1 MPTKTKK
8 PQVVR
13 LADVLRDEESQKL
26 LGQTIS
32 GLIENRIEDVLSPF
46 GPEPSL
52 SDPARLMLRDR
63 IRERINDWE
72 TKAKTEAP
80 LPDTNSPIAER
91 RVPHWGLMIAILGLL
106 GGVLATQHKIGEL
119 QREIAAIEKTSGTGT
134 VTSDVP
140 VAYPT
145 YPTVAT
151 VTIATPPVLYVTAG
165 DKPCWLRI
173 TNLGDNQALDNDG
186 SILYEGMITGRA
198 PFNLIAGET
207 YEVRDGCPG
216 SLSFDAEGSFEL
228 TADELKNLSG
238 KPHKSEVLHIKP

>member
-1 MPTKTKK
+1 MLTKTKK

-26 LGQTIS
+26 LGQTIA
-32 GLIENRIEDVLSPF
+32 GLVKDRVEDLTEQIDKGAPTVIVGAIERIADARIERWAS
-46 GPEPSL
+46 
-52 SDPARLMLRDR
+52 
-63 IRERINDWE
+63 E
-72 TKAKTEAP
+72 TK
-80 LPDTNSPIAER
+80 DSSPTIVER
-91 RVPHWGLMIAILGLL
+91 RAPHWGLMIAILGLL
-106 GGVLATQHKIGEL
+106 GGLLATQHKIGEL
-119 QREIAAIEKTSGTGT
+119 QRDVAAIEKASGTGT

-151 VTIATPPVLYVTAG
+151 VTIATPVLYVTAG
-165 DKPCWLRI
+165 DKPCWMRV
-173 TNLGDNQALDNDG
+173 TDLDAKDG

-216 SLSFDAEGSFEL
+216 SLSFDAQGTFQL

-238 KPHKSEVLHIKP
+238 KPDKSEVLHIKP